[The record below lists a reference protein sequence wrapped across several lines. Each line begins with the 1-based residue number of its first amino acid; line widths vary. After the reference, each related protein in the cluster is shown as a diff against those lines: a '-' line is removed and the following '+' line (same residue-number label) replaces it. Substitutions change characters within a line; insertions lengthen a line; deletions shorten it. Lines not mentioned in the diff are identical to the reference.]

1 MKRFLSGA
9 GWMAA
14 VLVGFCCIA
23 RDAAAISSAVNLSTR
38 MVVQTGDNVLIG
50 GFIVY
55 GSGQKKIAVRAMGPS
70 LPLAGKLSD
79 PLVELHDASGA
90 TIASNDN
97 WRSSQETEITNAGLA
112 PGNDLESALIAT
124 INPGAYTVVVKGAN
138 NATGVGLMEI
148 YDLDPDGS
156 PARLANISTRGNVL
170 TGDNVMIGGFIVR
183 GDVPKRMLMRAR
195 GPSLFLNGSPIAGR
209 LMDPNLELHDANG
222 ALIKANDNWRADQQA
237 EIAASS
243 IAPTDDHEPA
253 IIWTLAPGNYT
264 SIVSGTNNTTG
275 IALVEM
281 YDLDQPPS
289 ADGSTLY
296 LSQMRPQGAAT
307 SQGSGTATLRLAAD
321 GKSAVLA
328 YSYANLTGPITGMH
342 VHAADGSI
350 IFDIDAATPQP
361 DGTIIWV
368 FVPVGNF
375 TVADILNMI
384 QAGQTYVNIHTAQ
397 YPSGEIKGFFN
408 LSTGGQSAPV
418 PTPPPALPGGTPTAA
433 AAGRFLSQATFGA
446 TDALI
451 TQVQS
456 QGYDAFLNAQFA
468 ASMSSHLAFVDAAVL
483 ALPSPSPSPSAT
495 PNQPTLTMTND
506 AWWTHA
512 VAGPD
517 QLRQRVAFALSE
529 ILVVSINSAGLANR
543 PYALPTYYDVLV
555 RDAFG
560 NYRQLLEDITLNTA
574 MGAYLDMLQNDKAN
588 AAGTRLPNE
597 NYARELMQLFSI
609 GLYNLN
615 LDGSLTLSSN
625 GFPIATYG
633 QDAVLGTAA
642 VLTGWTYAQPGV
654 ANPVFRPGI
663 ATQSWRDP
671 MINIAARHETA
682 AKTIL
687 NGVLVPANQTA
698 AQDLKLMLDT
708 IFNHPNVGPFVC
720 RQLIQR
726 LVTSNPSP
734 GYVYRVASVFNDNGQ
749 GVRGDLKAVV
759 RAILMDY
766 DARVGFVTAQGAGHE
781 REPVVR
787 VTNLL
792 RAFNATSPSGK
803 YSVRNAYAN
812 LNEEAMHSPTVFNFF
827 GPDYSAPGAIA
838 TAGLKSPE
846 FEITTDT
853 TVISITNYLRTAIY
867 TGLGPS
873 ADRITLNVA
882 AEQTRA
888 ADPAGL
894 VDHLNSLLMAG
905 GMSSNMRTI
914 LINAVTQIPATNTL
928 ERVRTAIYL
937 VVNSPEFLVDK

>member
-1 MKRFLSGA
+1 MLVFCFMAREA
-9 GWMAA
+9 G
-14 VLVGFCCIA
+14 
-23 RDAAAISSAVNLSTR
+23 AISSAVNLSTR
-38 MVVQTGDNVLIG
+38 MVVQTGENVLIG

-55 GSGQKKIAVRAMGPS
+55 GSGQKKIAVRALGPS
-70 LPLAGKLSD
+70 LPLAGALSD
-79 PLVELHDASGA
+79 PLVELHDATGA
-90 TIASNDN
+90 IVASNDN
-97 WRSSQETEITNAGLA
+97 WRSTQQTELTNAGLA
-112 PGNDLESALIAT
+112 PANDAEAALIAT
-124 INPGAYTVVVKGAN
+124 INPGAYTVVVKGASN
-138 NATGVGLMEI
+138 QTGVGLMEI

-156 PARLANISTRGNVL
+156 PARLANLSTRGNVL

-183 GDVPKRMLMRAR
+183 GDIGKRMLIRAR
-195 GPSLFLNGSPIAGR
+195 GPSLFLNGTPIAGR
-209 LMDPNLELHDANG
+209 LLDPNMELRDANG
-222 ALIKANDNWRADQQA
+222 TLIKANDNWRTDQQA

-243 IAPTDDHEPA
+243 IAPSDDKEPA
-253 IIWTLAPGNYT
+253 IVWTLTPGNYT
-264 SIVSGTNNTTG
+264 SIVRGTNNTTG
-275 IALVEM
+275 VALVEM

-296 LSQMRPQGAAT
+296 LSQMRPQGSAT
-307 SQGSGTATLRLAAD
+307 SQGSGTATLRVAAD

-328 YSYANLTGPITGMH
+328 FAYSNLTGPITSMH
-342 VHAADGSI
+342 IHAADTSI
-350 IFDIDAATPQP
+350 LFDIDAATPQP

-368 FVPVGNF
+368 FQPVGSF
-375 TVADILNMI
+375 SVADILNMI
-384 QAGQTYVNIHTAQ
+384 QSGQTYINLHTAA

-408 LSTGGQSAPV
+408 LSTGGTTAPI
-418 PTPPPALPGGTPTAA
+418 PTPPPALPAGTPTAA

-451 TQVQS
+451 AQVQN
-456 QGYDAFLNAQFA
+456 QGYDAFLNDQFA
-468 ASMSSHLAFVDAAVL
+468 APMSSHLAFVDAAFA

-506 AWWTHA
+506 AWWTNA
-512 VAGPD
+512 IGGPD
-517 QLRQRVAFALSE
+517 QLRQRVAFALHE
-529 ILVVSINSAGLANR
+529 TLVVSINSAGLANR
-543 PYALPTYYDVLV
+543 PFALPTYYDVLV
-555 RDAFG
+555 RDAFS
-560 NYRQLLEDITLNTA
+560 NYRQLLEDITLNPA
-574 MGAYLDMLQNDKAN
+574 MGAYLDMLENDKAS
-588 AAGTRLPNE
+588 ADGSRRPNE

-615 LDGSLTLSSN
+615 LDGSLTLSST
-625 GFPIATYG
+625 GFPIATYN

-654 ANPVFRPGI
+654 ANPVFRPGV

-671 MINIAARHETA
+671 MINIAARHEPA

-687 NGVLVPANQTA
+687 GGVVIPANQTA
-698 AQDLKLMLDT
+698 AQDLKQTLDT
-708 IFNHPNVGPFVC
+708 IFNHPNVGPFIC

-726 LVTSNPSP
+726 LVTGNPSP
-734 GYVYRVASVFNDNGQ
+734 GYVYRVSSVFNDNGQ

-759 RAILMDY
+759 RAILLDY

-838 TAGLKSPE
+838 AAGLKSPE

-853 TVISITNYLRTAIY
+853 TVISIANYLRTAIY

-873 ADRITLNVA
+873 TDRITLTLS
-882 AEQTRA
+882 AEQARA
-888 ADPAGL
+888 ADPANL
-894 VDHLNSLLMAG
+894 VDHLNSVLMAG
-905 GMSSNMRTI
+905 GMSSSMRNI
-914 LINAVTQIPATNTL
+914 LINAVTQIPASNTL

-937 VVNSPEFLVDK
+937 VVNSPEFAIDK